1 MAKESNKDIRLAAA
15 GAGIHLW
22 QIAQALGVTDSTF
35 SRMLRVELTPADKQR
50 IAAIISSLSNGG
62 GEDEQDE

>member
-1 MAKESNKDIRLAAA
+1 MANENNKDIRLAAA

-35 SRMLRVELTPADKQR
+35 SRMLRVELTPDDKQR
-50 IAAIISSLSNGG
+50 IVAIISNLSKAVT
-62 GEDEQDE
+62 EDEQDE

>member
-1 MAKESNKDIRLAAA
+1 MASESNKDIRLAAA

-35 SRMLRVELTPADKQR
+35 SRMMRVELTTEDKQK
-50 IAAIISSLSNGG
+50 IAAIISSLSNGAV
-62 GEDEQDE
+62 EAEQEE